1 MTTDAN
7 EVDWLTKWAPR
18 GSLQRFGLAGGFN
31 SLAFFLLWELLLALA
46 SEVDIRYLWGFAWGS
61 SGVMAHFVHRHFT
74 FDGRKSMRW
83 TLPTALPVYGL
94 SLVGSSITIGMLTE
108 AFPNNLRWLGLLN
121 LLAWGLLIW
130 LAMRLFVFQFQGES
144 TSHVSQE
151 QQAE

>member
-1 MTTDAN
+1 MTTDSS
-7 EVDWLTKWAPR
+7 EVEWLKKWAPR